1 MNRKFLIAALAGA
14 GVLAGG
20 TAFLLANRGTAPI
33 PAKSSAILT
42 PRQSATERFWQARV
56 TPLAGVGTA
65 GFADGPGA
73 AARFS
78 DPFGVAVDARGTIY
92 IADGGDNNRIR
103 RLGTD
108 GSVATFAG
116 GAEGLRD
123 GKGAAAAFH
132 TPSALALDHLGNL
145 YVADTGN
152 HAIRKVAPDGSV
164 TTLAGN
170 GQPGT
175 ADGKGAAAR
184 FNGPVGVAVDDAGI
198 VYVAD
203 TYNDRIR
210 RIAPD
215 GTVTTI
221 AGGERPGDADGS
233 GAAAAF
239 DTPSGIAVTPDG
251 TLYVAD
257 TGNHAVR
264 RIGADGSVDT
274 IARAPEGE
282 RRPVLRRPVAIAAT
296 RDGYLYVA
304 TGGGGR
310 IVQIA
315 PGGDYQPL
323 GDVDQRVEPG
333 YGSDGT
339 VQLAAPRGLAL
350 QRDGAV
356 VAADGLGFKVVRLTP
371 ATGPAAPAP
380 TLHAAVASVPA
391 AAPAP
396 QRMRWPVLPQDGPH
410 EVVGLMGEVRGSFDG
425 ESRDHFHMGLDVRA
439 DVGEAVVAMVPAKVA
454 DPFANWGYGTLSEG
468 LALGTL
474 SYIHMKVGRDR
485 RDVPL
490 DERFQV
496 LRNGRGKPERVR
508 VPRGTRFAAG
518 DRLGTINAMAHVH
531 LDYYPDGSV
540 ANPLGLPLAG
550 LRDTVAP
557 RIQSIVL
564 LADGGRRLPGQRG
577 EAAPRK
583 KKAGKKDKGRDAA
596 PAEVPAK
603 GPVKVPRSV
612 GKVDI
617 VVDAWDQMDGNLAR
631 RRLGLYKLGYQLL
644 RPDGSPAPGYEQ
656 PRITQVYD
664 RLPRNQDAV
673 KVVYAPSSGIT
684 VYGSKATHFV
694 YAAHATLADGR
705 VSPGAWDVAGLA
717 PGLYTLRIHAADYAG
732 NVAVE
737 GRDVAIEV
745 TE

>member
-20 TAFLLANRGTAPI
+20 TAVILVNRSTAPAPA
-33 PAKSSAILT
+33 PAKSTAILT
-42 PRQSATERFWQARV
+42 PRQASTGRFWQARV
-56 TPLAGVGTA
+56 TPLAGAGTA

-103 RLGTD
+103 RLGAD
-108 GSVATFAG
+108 GTVATFAG
-116 GAEGLRD
+116 GTEGLRD
-123 GKGAAAAFH
+123 GNGAAAAFH

-152 HAIRKVAPDGSV
+152 HAIRKIAPDGSV

-175 ADGKGAAAR
+175 ADGKGATAR

-215 GTVTTI
+215 GSVTTI
-221 AGGERPGDADGS
+221 AGGDRPGDADGH
-233 GAAAAF
+233 GAAAGF
-239 DTPSGIAVTPDG
+239 DTPSGIAVTPAG
-251 TLYVAD
+251 ILFVAD

-264 RIGADGSVDT
+264 RIDPDGRVT
-274 IARAPEGE
+274 TVARAPEGE
-282 RRPVLRRPVAIAAT
+282 RRPVLWRPSAIAAT
-296 RDGYLYVA
+296 RDGWLYVA

-315 PGGDYQPL
+315 PDGQYQPL
-323 GDVDQRVEPG
+323 GDADQRVEPG
-333 YGSDGT
+333 YGSDGS
-339 VQLAAPRGLAL
+339 VQLAAPRGLAV
-350 QRDGAV
+350 QRDGAL
-356 VAADGLGFKVVRLTP
+356 VASDALGFKVVRLAP
-371 ATGPAAPAP
+371 ATGPAPAM
-380 TLHAAVASVPA
+380 HAALASVPA
-391 AAPAP
+391 AAPRP
-396 QRMRWPVLPQDGPH
+396 QRMAWPVLPQDAPH

-439 DVGEAVVAMVPAKVA
+439 DVGEAVVAMVPAKVT

-485 RDVPL
+485 RDAAL
-490 DERFQV
+490 DQRFQL

-518 DRLGTINAMAHVH
+518 ERLGTINAMAHVH
-531 LDYYPDGSV
+531 LDYYPDGTV
-540 ANPLGLPLAG
+540 ANPLTLPLTG

-557 RIQSIVL
+557 RIQSILL

-583 KKAGKKDKGRDAA
+583 KKGRGKAKEAA
-596 PAEVPAK
+596 EAPVK
-603 GPVKVPRSV
+603 GPVKVPRGL
-612 GKVDI
+612 GKIDI

-644 RPDGSPAPGYEQ
+644 RPDGSALAGWQQ

-664 RLPRNQDAV
+664 RLPRNQEAV
-673 KVVYAPSSGIT
+673 KVVYAPTSGIT
-684 VYGSKATHFV
+684 VYGSKATHFA
-694 YAAHATLADGR
+694 YAVHNTLADGR
-705 VSPGAWDVAGLA
+705 VSPGAWDVSELA
-717 PGLYTLRIHAADYAG
+717 PGLYTLRIYAADYAG

-737 GRDVAIEV
+737 GRDLAIEV
-745 TE
+745 VE